1 MIAPNGVA
9 ASNSDFYYHNSTW
22 LRMKNIQLGYTLPA
36 RWLSRAKITA
46 LRLYASGDNLFL
58 IYNNL
63 EKYGAGDPEFLS
75 GNGGVYPNMRT
86 VSVGI
91 NLTF

>member
-1 MIAPNGVA
+1 MIAPTGVA
-9 ASNSDFYYHNSTW
+9 SSNSDFYYHEAVW
-22 LRMKNIQLGYTLPA
+22 LRFKSVQLGYTLPSKL
-36 RWLSRAKITA
+36 LSRIKITG
-46 LRLYASGDNLFL
+46 LRIFVSGDNLFMV
-58 IYNNL
+58 YNNL

-86 VSVGI
+86 LSAGL